1 MIIQCE
7 RCKTKYNFDES
18 AVEGEGFWVR
28 CTRCDNVFFQENP
41 SAESTPFSV
50 DLGKPEEEER
60 DQVLDDLSKI
70 IDEIEREGEGEVI
83 EKIEDIYSPQEAEK
97 EGAKPP
103 DESITL
109 KKKKVLWSPL
119 ELLAYLIV
127 VVLVLGGVYI
137 WLFPDLAVKVG
148 DKIKGLPI
156 VERIVGTDTEKES
169 RSLDVAKSN
178 VEITDIEERYMEN
191 WVIGNLLVVEGIA
204 VNNNDYSV
212 SKIMVRGRVLNQS
225 GDSIMEV
232 ESYCGTIISD
242 EELLN
247 LTEIEIRQELSNP
260 YGSGFPNKDI
270 PNGGK
275 IPFMLVFTNPPEG
288 ASEFTVELAGVEE
301 EKW

>member
-7 RCKTKYNFDES
+7 RCKTKFSFDES
-18 AVEGEGFWVR
+18 TIEGEGFWVR
-28 CTRCDNVFFQENP
+28 CTRCENVFFQENP
-41 SAESTPFSV
+41 LADIAPPLAELV
-50 DLGKPEEEER
+50 EPEEEEGE
-60 DQVLDDLSKI
+60 QVLDDLSVI
-70 IDEIEREGEGEVI
+70 IDEIERGDEGEVI
-83 EKIEDIYSPQEAEK
+83 EKIEDIYSFGEIEGEK
-97 EGAKPP
+97 EAPLEEK
-103 DESITL
+103 ITL

-119 ELLAYLIV
+119 ELAAYLV
-127 VVLVLGGVYI
+127 VVILVVGGAYM
-137 WLFPDLAVKVG
+137 WLFPDLVGKVV
-148 DKIKGLPI
+148 DRIKTLPV
-156 VERIVGTDTEKES
+156 VERIVGAEEEIKGVDVEKT
-169 RSLDVAKSN
+169 AI
-178 VEITDIEERYMEN
+178 EITDIEEKYIEN
-191 WVIGNLLVVEGIA
+191 WVIGNILVVEGMV

-212 SKIMVRGRVLNQS
+212 SEIRVRGKVLNES

-242 EELLN
+242 EELTN

-275 IPFMLVFTNPPEG
+275 IPFMLVFTRPAEG